1 MARTSPSK
9 SLNICVMWWNLDLSF
24 WILVQKFFCISDKE
38 SVKEGSVKESVKEG
52 IIRIGELIDGGYSPY
67 VVL

>member
-1 MARTSPSK
+1 MVRISPSK
-9 SLNICVMWWNLDLSF
+9 SLNMGIMWWKLDLSF
-24 WILVQKFFCISDKE
+24 WILVQKFF
-38 SVKEGSVKESVKEG
+38 VKEGRPF

>member
-1 MARTSPSK
+1 
-9 SLNICVMWWNLDLSF
+9 MWWNLDLSF

-38 SVKEGSVKESVKEG
+38 SVKESVKEG

>member
-9 SLNICVMWWNLDLSF
+9 SLNICIMWWNLDLSF

-38 SVKEGSVKESVKEG
+38 SVKEG